1 MNFPNRNKK
10 AVRGWAFYDWAN
22 SVYALAITTAILPIY
37 YNGVSHSNKVLVREE
52 DSNAIV
58 SFFGFEL
65 PSSSLYSYALSFA
78 YLIIAF
84 LSPILGGIA
93 DYSGIKK
100 KFMMFFCAMGA
111 FSSAGLFFFTPE
123 NYELGIIFFMLAA
136 IGFAGGNIFNDAFLP
151 EITTPDNYDRVSAFG
166 FSLGYIG
173 STIQLIISLV
183 LIMNFKAFGFEDS
196 SSATRWMFIFVG
208 IWWIGFAQITFFSL
222 KETKPEK
229 KTENILTKGWEELR
243 KVLKQIRANS
253 NVKLFLIAFLFF
265 NMGIQTVMMMATLFG
280 TDELKL
286 ESDELIIA
294 MLVIQ
299 LVAIGGS
306 YLFSKLS
313 AKLGNIQALGIG
325 MVIWIIICV
334 VAYFIQTNI
343 QYYALGFLVGMVMGG
358 VQSLSRGTF
367 SKLIPEESHDNAS
380 FFSFFSIT
388 DKISIV
394 LGLFVFGWIN
404 QLMGNMRYSILAL
417 IAFFIIGGTLLII
430 LNKRVKLVMQRD

>member
-22 SVYALAITTAILPIY
+22 SVYALTITNAVLPIY
-37 YNGVSHSNKVLVREE
+37 YSGVSHSEKVMVREE
-52 DSNAIV
+52 GTSVIV
-58 SFFGFEL
+58 DFFGYEL
-65 PSSSLYSYALSFA
+65 PSNSLYSYALSIA
-78 YLIIAF
+78 YLLIAF
-84 LSPILGGIA
+84 LSPLLGGIA
-93 DYSGIKK
+93 DYSGSKK
-100 KFMMFFCAMGA
+100 KFMMAFCVLGA
-111 FSSAGLFFFTPE
+111 TSSAGLYFFTPE
-123 NYELGIIFFMLAA
+123 LYELGIIFFMLAA

-173 STIQLIISLV
+173 SMIQLIISLV
-183 LIMNFKAFGFEDS
+183 LIMNYEIFGFADDAI
-196 SSATRWMFIFVG
+196 ATRWMFVFVG
-208 IWWIGFAQITFFSL
+208 LWWIGFAQITFFSL

-229 KTENILTKGWEELR
+229 KAENVLTKGWLELH

-286 ESDELIIA
+286 ESSSLIIA
-294 MLVIQ
+294 MLLIQ
-299 LVAIGGS
+299 LIAIGGS

-313 AKLGNIQALGIG
+313 AKFGNIEALGIG
-325 MVIWIIICV
+325 MVVWIVICV
-334 VAYFIQTNI
+334 SAYFIQTDI
-343 QYYALGFLVGMVMGG
+343 QFYALGVLVGMVMGG
-358 VQSLSRGTF
+358 VQALSRGTF
-367 SKLIPEESHDNAS
+367 SKLIPEESYDNAS

-388 DKISIV
+388 DKLSIV
-394 LGLFVFGWIN
+394 FGLFIFGWIN

-417 IAFFIIGGTLLII
+417 IVFFLIGGALLII
-430 LNKRVKLVMQRD
+430 LNRRVKLVMQRD